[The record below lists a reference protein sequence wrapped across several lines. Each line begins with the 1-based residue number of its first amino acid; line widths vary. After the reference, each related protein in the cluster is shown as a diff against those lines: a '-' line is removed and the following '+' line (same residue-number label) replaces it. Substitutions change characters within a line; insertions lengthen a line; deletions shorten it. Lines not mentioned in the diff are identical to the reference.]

1 MRHGVF
7 FQRADNS
14 RASIP
19 KKMGGWWELRSRL
32 KGGDEDGNPMLV
44 VFSTCREL
52 IRTLPMMP
60 HDPTHPEDL
69 DTDLEDHA
77 VDSCRYL
84 VMSRPY
90 RTRDQQA
97 EIDNARSPWLVAN
110 AFRLHEL
117 MD

>member
-1 MRHGVF
+1 MVGT
-7 FQRADNS
+7 AL
-14 RASIP
+14 A
-19 KKMGGWWELRSRL
+19 K
-32 KGGDEDGNPMLV
+32 GDEDGNPMLF

-52 IRTLPMMP
+52 IRTLPMML

-90 RTRDQQA
+90 RTREQQA

-110 AFRLHEL
+110 AFRFNEL
-117 MD
+117 SH